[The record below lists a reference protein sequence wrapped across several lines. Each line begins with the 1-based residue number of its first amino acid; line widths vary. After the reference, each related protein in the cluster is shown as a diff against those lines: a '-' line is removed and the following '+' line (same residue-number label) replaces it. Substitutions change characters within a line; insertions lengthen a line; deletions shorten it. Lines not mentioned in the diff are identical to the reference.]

1 MSILLFDIQQ
11 ILIANLAMQLSG
23 KYKNDLGVVTP
34 KGMTVD
40 EGLLR
45 HMVLNSIRYNKMKF
59 PKYKEVVIATDGY
72 SWRREF
78 FKYYKAARK
87 TTRDASSIDWSEIFK
102 TFAKIK
108 QELKEYF
115 PYRVI
120 INERAEAD
128 DVIAQIVIREAP
140 KQDILIISG
149 DKDFVQLQTF
159 ERVTQY
165 DPTRKK
171 FVSEPNPIAFLRE
184 HILRGDVG
192 DGIPNVISDD
202 DTFVVADKR
211 QGKLTKTL
219 FKELLQDLSL
229 GGLDKE
235 YETNYN
241 RNKKLID
248 LKQCPKDLVEE
259 IMTEYDAQ
267 EGKGRSRLFTYFV
280 KYKLSNLLESISEF

>member
-23 KYKNDLGVVTP
+23 KYKNDLGVITP
-34 KGMTVD
+34 KGMAVD

-45 HMVLNSIRYNKMKF
+45 HMVLNSIRYNKTKF

-72 SWRREF
+72 SWRREIF
-78 FKYYKAARK
+78 QYYKASRK
-87 TTRDASSIDWSEIFK
+87 TTRDASSINWTEIFK
-102 TFAKIK
+102 TFATIK

-140 KQDILIISG
+140 KRDVLIISG
-149 DKDFVQLQTF
+149 DHDFCQLQTF
-159 ERVTQY
+159 ERVKQY

-171 FVSEPNPIAFLRE
+171 FVSELNPVAYLRE

-202 DTFVVADKR
+202 DSFVNPDKR
-211 QGKLTKTL
+211 QRPLKSKIL
-219 FKELLQDLSL
+219 KELLQELSL
-229 GGLDKE
+229 GCLDKE
-235 YETNYN
+235 HELNYN
-241 RNKKLID
+241 RNRTLID

-280 KYKLSNLLESISEF
+280 KNKLSNLLEQIQDF